1 MKNKSNEDKSA
12 ENAALRSSRY
22 SDDYLRAVSKETN
35 LLAGRTIRIFYPA
48 PQRRQKT

>member
-1 MKNKSNEDKSA
+1 MKSRPEKDKSA

-48 PQRRQKT
+48 PQQRQKS